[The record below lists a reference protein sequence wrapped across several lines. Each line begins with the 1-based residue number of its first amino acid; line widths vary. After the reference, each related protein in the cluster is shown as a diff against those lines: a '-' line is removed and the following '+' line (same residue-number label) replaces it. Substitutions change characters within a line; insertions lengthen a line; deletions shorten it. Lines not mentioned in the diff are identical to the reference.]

1 MIHVNRVQHLQIC
14 SPFCVI
20 IIPAGANFFNNVIII
35 RSTNQIQQRIEITM
49 KKNFTKIATTISAAA
64 LCAVPML
71 MNTMS
76 ASAFKFVQGSSIAGD
91 ANQDGSVDMSDVV
104 TIRQF

>member
-1 MIHVNRVQHLQIC
+1 
-14 SPFCVI
+14 
-20 IIPAGANFFNNVIII
+20 
-35 RSTNQIQQRIEITM
+35 M

-104 TIRQF
+104 TIRQFRINPSVAGQINIYTADVNGDGAVNEIDEKLVQKYVGGNFG